1 MLTVLSELTYVIS
14 SDFFGIQI
22 DSNTVCISH
31 FFFSANYTRRLHIT
45 PPPPSP
51 LQKIKNLVAAKLVYN
66 LQNDC
71 FIDEDHFSKFQFVRE
86 NIFK

>member
-1 MLTVLSELTYVIS
+1 MY
-14 SDFFGIQI
+14 FA
-22 DSNTVCISH
+22 
-31 FFFSANYTRRLHIT
+31 FFFSKFYKAVVRNSLT
-45 PPPPSP
+45 PSP